1 MLPPTYLKKLELG
14 ENLPIED
21 TLVYN
26 ISHPHVSGNLAE
38 IIVKI
43 NNSPI
48 KALLDLGATKS
59 VINSELS
66 LVKTLLSK
74 HSPINTSITL
84 TCANGNALPTKGL
97 LNLDIRLNDVYS
109 KQLDVILSSYVSHN
123 LILGTDF
130 IEHLNYTQSSD
141 YVYVNNHKIKR
152 FMPTSKAT
160 LLRSLDRIILQ
171 PFETD
176 RIIDITNPLFE
187 NCDKQELFVEGLKTD
202 VSSQRQFSFPEI
214 FTANTKCIQIPLSN
228 LTDQPLLI
236 KKGTP
241 IARILPCANT
251 QVFTLETCPDSEE
264 ERHALIDF
272 QGLRREKFDLD
283 NFEPP
288 ITIDLD
294 PIQTSELQSIFKE
307 FNLAFASCESD
318 LGKISYWRYAIPFY
332 DETTQ
337 CYQPPRPI
345 PPGLQD
351 KVLEEFEKWK
361 SNDLVEEA
369 YSSVNIPV
377 LIVKKANGS
386 VRLALDARKL
396 NSLSLKD
403 RFPMPSMV
411 DIFNKIGQTLAGASD
426 PFISTF
432 DAKRA
437 YNQLLL
443 AEADRHKVAFSLF
456 NKHYRAKRLVYGLQN
471 GPSAF
476 CRLMEYLFSDDDDIY
491 CFIDDIIIIS
501 RDWQS
506 HVAAI
511 KRLLKKCISIG
522 LVLDPLKCQIARD
535 ECTFLGER
543 LTKRGRMPSDKHIK
557 AIKDY
562 PVPVTR
568 KELKRFNGLVVFEQK
583 FIKHASVLMKP
594 LHQLASNKVDFEWTD
609 EHQKSFEAI
618 KTALIT
624 TQGIIHR
631 NPNYP
636 LVLTTD
642 ASLDAAAGILSQIN
656 KQGHY
661 EPLGY
666 FSRVFTSSE
675 RRQSSRHREA
685 YAIHDAVKH
694 FEYNLIG
701 TSFLIETDHNSLVW
715 LAKENLQQ
723 TMSMRML
730 NVYEY
735 LASFDFKIKYV
746 PNTSPS
752 IIAADALSRAI
763 DPVPDYKPDSNH
775 AKFGLNA
782 LTDISNNETI
792 ALKGMKDVHRLTNSI
807 DPIHLIFGI
816 EHCNA
821 IQTRAMARKSREPS
835 VNETVTEILP
845 IQTNK
850 PCLPTSPLDSSI
862 TDNDSF
868 VFKFSDRKFTRAQ
881 FIDKQTT
888 DPFIAQIIRNLNC
901 DCKANNRKRRR
912 CRRCKQSNKF
922 ELKNGLLFN
931 IALLK
936 PRLVL
941 PTDLHEEFIN
951 FIHVSH
957 LHPGARSLEKIIR
970 SNVFIKN
977 IQSLS
982 KNICARCFTCKQS
995 KPRPKEQI
1003 PQISMRPTATFPFE
1017 YCSIDL
1023 IDHGKPD
1030 NKGFRYLL
1038 VINDLL
1044 SDYIDGSPLRN
1055 KTDQAVSK
1063 ALMNLILTHGSL
1075 SNILTDNGKEFGPLL
1090 KSITTKLNMNHIHIS
1105 PYNSRANRVERSN
1118 RCIRIKERIL
1128 NLSKSNWSEAWPL
1141 IKFHLNNS
1149 PKDKLGMKTPFEVAY
1164 GRCPYL
1170 PYTVPETEIL
1180 TTKEP
1185 WTKVSAQFF
1194 NDLYPQLV
1202 EFQNSRIEERLSTNK
1217 FTLKPRDNVLIFK
1230 PTVDTDSKIS
1240 RFWTGP
1246 LKVLRKLAPDTYE
1259 LRCPK
1264 TGKIFRRN
1272 RRHIRLLHPHPLNLT
1287 DESQQILS
1295 LFPKPIDIRDTQQT
1309 NLENFEELP
1318 TYNTGNVDQDLTFT
1332 TT

>member
-1 MLPPTYLKKLELG
+1 MLSQTHFKKLEIG
-14 ENLPIED
+14 ENSEIED

-26 ISHPHVSGNLAE
+26 ISHPHSSGNLAE

-66 LVKTLLSK
+66 IVKTLLSK
-74 HSPINTSITL
+74 QTPINTSITL

-97 LNLDIRLNDVYS
+97 LNLDIKLNDVYS

-130 IEHLNYTQSSD
+130 IENLNYTQTSD
-141 YVYVNNHKIKR
+141 FVHVNNHKIKR
-152 FMPTSKAT
+152 FMPASKAI
-160 LLRSLDRIILQ
+160 LLRSLDRIVLA
-171 PFETD
+171 PYEND
-176 RIIDITNPLFE
+176 RVIDLTNPLFE
-187 NCDKQELFVEGLKTD
+187 NCDSQELFIESLKSD
-202 VSSQRQFSFPEI
+202 VSNMRQFSFPEAL
-214 FTANTKCIQIPLSN
+214 TANTKCIQLPLSN

-241 IARILPCANT
+241 IARILPSANT
-251 QVFTLETCPDSEE
+251 QVFTLEACPDSDE
-264 ERHALIDF
+264 EREALNDF
-272 QGLRREKFDLD
+272 QAYRREKFNLE
-283 NFEPP
+283 NFQPP
-288 ITIDLD
+288 ITIDLN
-294 PIQTSELQSIFKE
+294 PTQTSELTDLFKE
-307 FNLAFASCESD
+307 FNLAFASNESD

-411 DIFNKIGQTLAGASD
+411 DIFNKIGQTLAGATD
-426 PFISTF
+426 PYISTF

-443 AEADRHKVAFSLF
+443 AESDRHKVAFSLF

-476 CRLMEYLFSDDDDIY
+476 CRLMEYLFSDDDHIY

-511 KRLLKKCISIG
+511 KRLLKKCIGIG

-557 AIKDY
+557 AIKEY
-562 PVPVTR
+562 PVPTSR

-583 FIKHASVLMKP
+583 FIKNASVLMKP

-609 EHQKSFEAI
+609 LHQQSFEAI
-618 KTALIT
+618 KTALIS

-685 YAIHDAVKH
+685 YAIHDSVKH

-701 TSFLIETDHNSLVW
+701 SSFLIETDHNSLVW

-763 DPVPDYKPDSNH
+763 DPVPDYKPDLNH

-782 LTDISNNETI
+782 LTDISNNKSI
-792 ALKGMKDVHRLTNSI
+792 DLKGMKDIHRLTNSV
-807 DPIHLIFGI
+807 DPIHLIFSL

-821 IQTRAMARKSREPS
+821 VQTRAMAKDSNEPS
-835 VNETVTEILP
+835 VNKTATQTLP
-845 IQTNK
+845 TKTNTT
-850 PCLPTSPLDSSI
+850 CLPNSPLDSSN
-862 TDNDSF
+862 TNNDVF
-868 VFKFSDRKFTRAQ
+868 VFKFSDRHFTKNQ
-881 FIDKQTT
+881 FIDKQIA

-901 DCKANNRKRRR
+901 ACKANNRQRRLFDRQKRR
-912 CRRCKQSNKF
+912 CRRCKQATKF
-922 ELKNGLLFN
+922 EIKDGLLYN
-931 IALLK
+931 KSLLK
-936 PRLVL
+936 PRLVI
-941 PTDLHEEFIN
+941 PSDLHEEFIN

-957 LHPGARSLEKIIR
+957 LHPGARSLEKIVR

-977 IQSLS
+977 LQTLS
-982 KNICARCFTCKQS
+982 KSICARCFTCKQS

-1003 PQISMRPTATFPFE
+1003 PQTSMKPTATYPFE
-1017 YCSIDL
+1017 YCAIDL

-1044 SDYIDGSPLRN
+1044 SDYIDGQPLRN

-1063 ALMNLILTHGSL
+1063 ALLNLILTHGSL
-1075 SNILTDNGKEFGPLL
+1075 SNIITDNGREFGPLL

-1118 RCIRIKERIL
+1118 RCIRIKERLL
-1128 NLSKSNWSEAWPL
+1128 NLSKSNWSEAWPV

-1170 PYTVPETEIL
+1170 PYTIPETEIL

-1194 NDLYPQLV
+1194 NELYPQLV
-1202 EFQNSRIEERLSTNK
+1202 EFQNSRIQERSQSDK
-1217 FTLKPRDNVLIFK
+1217 FSLKPKDTVLIFK
-1230 PTVDTDSKIS
+1230 PTIDTDSKIS

-1246 LKVLRKLAPDTYE
+1246 LKVLRKVAPDTYE
-1259 LRCPK
+1259 LRCPT
-1264 TGKIFRRN
+1264 TGKNFRRN
-1272 RRHIRLLHPHPLNLT
+1272 RRHIRLLHPKPLNINNGVYPIT
-1287 DESQQILS
+1287 S
-1295 LFPKPIDIRDTQQT
+1295 LFSETIDNPYLEKESN
-1309 NLENFEELP
+1309 NLELLEELP
-1318 TYNTGNVDQDLTFT
+1318 QV
-1332 TT
+1332 

>member
-1 MLPPTYLKKLELG
+1 MLSPTYFKKLELG

-307 FNLAFASCESD
+307 FNLAFASCEDD
-318 LGKISYWRYAIPFY
+318 LGRIAYWRYAIPFY
-332 DETTQ
+332 DENTQ

-411 DIFNKIGQTLAGASD
+411 DIFNKIGQTLSGATD
-426 PFISTF
+426 PYISTF

-443 AEADRHKVAFSLF
+443 AESDRHKVAFSLF

-476 CRLMEYLFSDDDDIY
+476 CRLMEYLFSGDDEIY
-491 CFIDDIIIIS
+491 CFIDDIIVIS
-501 RDWQS
+501 KDWQS

-511 KRLLKKCISIG
+511 KRLLQKCINIG

-543 LTKRGRMPSDKHIK
+543 LTKRGRMPSAKHIQT
-557 AIKDY
+557 IKDY
-562 PVPVTR
+562 PVPTSR
-568 KELKRFNGLVVFEQK
+568 KALKRFNGLVVFEQK
-583 FIKHASVLMKP
+583 FIKNASVLMKP
-594 LHQLASNKVDFEWTD
+594 LHQLASNKVEFEWT
-609 EHQKSFEAI
+609 EQHQQSFEAI
-618 KTALIT
+618 KAELIT

-656 KQGHY
+656 KQGQY

-685 YAIHDAVKH
+685 YAIHDSVRH
-694 FEYNLIG
+694 FEYHLLG
-701 TSFLIETDHNSLVW
+701 QRFLIETDHNSLVW

-735 LASFDFKIKYV
+735 LASFDFEIKYV

-752 IIAADALSRAI
+752 IVAADALSRAI
-763 DPVPDYKPDSNH
+763 DPVPDYEPDLNH
-775 AKFGLNA
+775 NKFGLHA
-782 LTDISNNETI
+782 LTHMSNTDTI
-792 ALKGMKDVHRLTNSI
+792 NLKGMNDICRLSNAA
-807 DPIHLIFGI
+807 DPIHLIFGL
-816 EHCNA
+816 EHCNTV
-821 IQTRAMARKSREPS
+821 QTRAMARKSVEPS
-835 VNETVTEILP
+835 VNNTPTQVSHTN
-845 IQTNK
+845 TNK
-850 PCLPTSPLDSSI
+850 TCLPKSSPDLS
-862 TDNDSF
+862 TTANDCF
-868 VFKFSDRKFTRAQ
+868 VFKYADRKFTRDE
-881 FIDKQTT
+881 FVDKQTK
-888 DPFIAQIIRNLNC
+888 DEFISQIRRNLDCNC
-901 DCKANNRKRRR
+901 KTNNRQRRR
-912 CRRCKQSNKF
+912 CRRCKQANNF
-922 ELKNGLLFN
+922 ALKDGLLYN
-931 IALLK
+931 TNSIR
-936 PRLVL
+936 PRLVI
-941 PTDLHEEFIN
+941 PSDLHEEFIN
-951 FIHVSH
+951 YVHVSH

-970 SNVFIKN
+970 SNVFVKN
-977 IQSLS
+977 IQVLT
-982 KNICARCFTCKQS
+982 KNICQRCYLCKAV

-1003 PQISMRPTATFPFE
+1003 PQISMKPTATFPFE
-1017 YCSIDL
+1017 YCAIDL

-1038 VINDLL
+1038 VANDIL
-1044 SDYIDGSPLRN
+1044 SDFIDGCPLRN

-1063 ALMNLILTHGSL
+1063 ALLNLILTHGSL
-1075 SNILTDNGKEFGPLL
+1075 SNIITDNGKEFGPLL

-1118 RCIRIKERIL
+1118 RCIRIKERL
-1128 NLSKSNWSEAWPL
+1128 MNLSKTNWSDAWPL

-1170 PYTVPETEIL
+1170 PYTIPETEVL

-1185 WTKVSAQFF
+1185 WTKVSAKFF
-1194 NDLYPQLV
+1194 NEFYPQLV
-1202 EFQNSRIEERLSTNK
+1202 EYQNSRLVERSKSDK
-1217 FTLKPRDNVLIFK
+1217 FALKQKDSVLIYK
-1230 PTVDTDSKIS
+1230 PTIDTDSKIS

-1246 LKVLRKLAPDTYE
+1246 LKVLRKVAPDTYE

-1264 TGKIFRRN
+1264 TGKTFRRN
-1272 RRHIRLLHPHPLNLT
+1272 RRHIRLLHPQPLNIV
-1287 DESQQILS
+1287 DDISQINLLYTKQ
-1295 LFPKPIDIRDTQQT
+1295 PIISNIEN
-1309 NLENFEELP
+1309 NLEILNQLP
-1318 TYNTGNVDQDLTFT
+1318 HGYDF
-1332 TT
+1332 

>member
-1 MLPPTYLKKLELG
+1 MLQKTHFKKLETG
-14 ENLPIED
+14 ENSKIED
-21 TLVYN
+21 KLVYN
-26 ISHPHVSGNLAE
+26 ISHPHTTGNLAE
-38 IIVKI
+38 IIVRI
-43 NNSPI
+43 YNQPI

-66 LVKTLLSK
+66 IVKTLLSK
-74 HSPINTSITL
+74 QSPINTSITL

-97 LNLDIRLNDVYS
+97 LNLDIKLNDVYS
-109 KQLDVILSSYVSHN
+109 KQIDVILSSYVSHN

-130 IEHLNYTQSSD
+130 IETLQYNQTSD
-141 YVYVNNHKIKR
+141 FVHVNNHKIKR
-152 FMPTSKAT
+152 FMPSSKAT
-160 LLRSLDRIILQ
+160 LLRSLSRIVLEPYEVDRVV
-171 PFETD
+171 
-176 RIIDITNPLFE
+176 DISNPLFE
-187 NCDKQELFVEGLKTD
+187 NCDKQEILVERLKSD
-202 VSSQRQFSFPEI
+202 VSDSRKFSFPEVYM
-214 FTANTKCIQIPLSN
+214 ANSNTIQIN
-228 LTDQPLLI
+228 LTNLTNEPLLI

-241 IARILPCANT
+241 IARILPSANT
-251 QVFTLETCPDSEE
+251 QVFTLETFPNTDE
-264 ERHALIDF
+264 EREALYDF
-272 QGLRREKFDLD
+272 QDYRREKFDLE
-283 NFEPP
+283 NFQPP

-294 PIQTSELQSIFKE
+294 PTQTSELESLFKE

-318 LGKISYWRYAIPFY
+318 LGKIAYWRYAIPFY

-411 DIFNKIGQTLAGASD
+411 DIFNKIGQTLSGAID
-426 PFISTF
+426 PYISTF

-443 AEADRHKVAFSLF
+443 AESDRHKVAFSLF
-456 NKHYRAKRLVYGLQN
+456 NKHYTAKRLVYGLQN

-476 CRLMEYLFSDDDDIY
+476 CRLMANLFSDDNEIF

-501 RDWQS
+501 KDWQS
-506 HVAAI
+506 HIAAI
-511 KRLLKKCISIG
+511 KRLLQKCISIG
-522 LVLDPLKCQIARD
+522 LVLDPLKCQIARE

-557 AIKDY
+557 AIKEY
-562 PVPVTR
+562 PVPTCR

-583 FIKHASVLMKP
+583 FIRNASVLMKP

-609 EHQKSFEAI
+609 LHQQSFEAI
-618 KTALIT
+618 KTELIT

-656 KQGHY
+656 NEGQY

-685 YAIHDAVKH
+685 YAIHDSVRH

-701 TSFLIETDHNSLVW
+701 QSFLIETDHNSLVW

-746 PNTSPS
+746 PNTSRS

-775 AKFGLNA
+775 EKFGLRS
-782 LTDISNNETI
+782 LTHLSDSRPVE
-792 ALKGMKDVHRLTNSI
+792 LKGLDDICRLSNAI
-807 DPIHLIFGI
+807 DPIHMIFGL

-821 IQTRAMARKSREPS
+821 VQTRAMVSKSPDPKENNTCTP
-835 VNETVTEILP
+835 TLP
-845 IQTNK
+845 TSTNNG
-850 PCLPTSPLDSSI
+850 CLPTDNVDLSS
-862 TDNDSF
+862 TDDESL
-868 VFKFSDRKFTRAQ
+868 VFKFGDHKFTRAA
-881 FIDKQTT
+881 FIDKQTS
-888 DPFIAQIIRNLNC
+888 DPFITQVIRNLNC
-901 DCKANNRKRRR
+901 SCQTNNRRKRR
-912 CRRCKQSNKF
+912 CRRCKQATQF
-922 ELKNGLLFN
+922 ALKDGLLYN
-931 IALLK
+931 TNSIR
-936 PRLVL
+936 PRLVI
-941 PTDLHEEFIN
+941 PSDLHEEFIN
-951 FIHVSH
+951 YVHVSH

-970 SNVFIKN
+970 SNVFVKN
-977 IQSLS
+977 LQVLTKS
-982 KNICARCFTCKQS
+982 ICARCFTCKQS
-995 KPRPKEQI
+995 KPRPKEQV
-1003 PQISMRPTATFPFE
+1003 SMTSMKPTATFPFE
-1017 YCSIDL
+1017 YCAIDL

-1044 SDYIDGSPLRN
+1044 SDFIDGCPLRN
-1055 KTDQAVSK
+1055 KSDQSVSK
-1063 ALMNLILTHGSL
+1063 ALLNLILTHGSL

-1090 KSITTKLNMNHIHIS
+1090 KSITTRLNMNHIHIS

-1118 RCIRIKERIL
+1118 RCIRIKERLL

-1170 PYTVPETEIL
+1170 PYTVPETELL

-1194 NDLYPQLV
+1194 NEFYPQLV
-1202 EFQNSRIEERLSTNK
+1202 EFQNARIDERSKTEK
-1217 FTLKPRDNVLIFK
+1217 FSLKPKDSVLIYK
-1230 PTVDTDSKIS
+1230 PTIDTDSKIS

-1246 LKVLRKLAPDTYE
+1246 LKVLRKVAPDTYE

-1264 TGKIFRRN
+1264 SAKIFRRN
-1272 RRHIRLLHPHPLNLT
+1272 RRHIRLLPPRPLNIT
-1287 DESQQILS
+1287 EETSQISS
-1295 LFPKPIDIRDTQQT
+1295 LFKKQDTESDNNQEIY
-1309 NLENFEELP
+1309 LEILRNFSE
-1318 TYNTGNVDQDLTFT
+1318 V
-1332 TT
+1332 